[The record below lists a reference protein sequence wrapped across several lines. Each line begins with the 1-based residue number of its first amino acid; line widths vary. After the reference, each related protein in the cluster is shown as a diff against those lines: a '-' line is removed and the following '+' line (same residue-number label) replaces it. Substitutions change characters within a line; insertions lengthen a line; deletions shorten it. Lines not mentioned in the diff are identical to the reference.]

1 MEEILKLK
9 YDIEQMQKGMMNPN
23 TSKKHKLELWESYST
38 KSFKL
43 STKLLKGIYNGN
55 YNTLK

>member
-9 YDIEQMQKGMMNPN
+9 YDIEQMQKGMMNPH

-38 KSFKL
+38 KSFQL
-43 STKLLKGIYNGN
+43 STKLFKEVHNGN